1 MMGFMDVYRFL
12 LQTCKAGVGLI
23 LVGGSL
29 QAQYT
34 DVINSNRPGNSNG
47 AYAVGKGVIQFESG
61 YLNQQIPASLFYA
74 AQWNQALEVALR
86 LGLVKEELELM
97 YEGVVE
103 TVSITRPNPVGIQ
116 YYPNMNLI
124 PGELLEVQ
132 PVFLAGTISTPSGW
146 AGRHRLGLKYLLY
159 DHFKDPERNKPNLYS
174 WRANNVFKLRNLI
187 PSVAL
192 YAGANYIPK
201 STQFYPGRI
210 GFSPRIMA
218 ITQSRVTSKTVL
230 TTNFAYDRIGTDD
243 PERSFVISLSHNL
256 RNPRWSVFA
265 EGQGISSEFVSG
277 LQLRG
282 GAAFLVNPNFQ
293 ADFYIGANPEEITN
307 SMNFAGGI
315 SYRLDFHKDQ
325 EILKETTQPTFGR
338 LSKSER
344 RIKRKVSKRN
354 KKRAKG

>member
-1 MMGFMDVYRFL
+1 M
-12 LQTCKAGVGLI
+12 LQASKACMCLVF
-23 LVGGSL
+23 VGGSL

-47 AYAVGKGVIQFESG
+47 AYAVGKGVIQLESG
-61 YLNQQIPASLFYA
+61 YFNRQIPASELYA
-74 AQWNQALEVALR
+74 ARWNEAMEISLR
-86 LGLVKEELELM
+86 IGFFKEELELL
-97 YEGVVE
+97 YDGVIE
-103 TVSITRPNPVGIQ
+103 EAATTRPNPVGIQ
-116 YYPNMNLI
+116 YHSDISLF
-124 PGELLEVQ
+124 PGELSGVQ
-132 PVFLAGTISTPSGW
+132 PVFMAGTINTLSGW
-146 AGRHRLGLKYLLY
+146 AGKHRLGLKYLIY

-192 YAGANYIPK
+192 YAGANYMSK
-201 STQFYPGRI
+201 STQFYPGQI

-230 TTNFAYDRIGTDD
+230 TTNIVYDRIATDD
-243 PERSFVISLSHNL
+243 PERNIVISISHNL

-265 EGQGISSEFVSG
+265 ESQGISSELVSEI
-277 LQLRG
+277 QLRG

-293 ADFYIGANPEEITN
+293 ADFYIGANPDQLEN

-315 SYRLDFHKDQ
+315 SYRLDFHKDE
-325 EILKETTQPTFGR
+325 EILKESNQPTLGR

-354 KKRAKG
+354 KKRVRG